1 MKRIIPFVAAFSLA
15 ALPLVAGDYYVNLAS
30 QILIAAIF
38 ALSLNLLVGY
48 AGLTSLGHAAYLGVS
63 AYISAWL
70 FLKLG
75 AGHLVSAAAA
85 IAGTTLM
92 ASVFGVVALRA
103 TGLGFLMIT
112 LALGQVLWGLAF
124 RWVSVT
130 NGDNGLSGL
139 TRPMPF
145 GVDLSGPTTF
155 FYFTL
160 VIASI
165 AIICIAFLANSAYG
179 AVLRGTRDQPR
190 RMSTL
195 GHNVWLVRFLSF
207 VLAGFW
213 GAVSGLLY
221 VYYHKFIHPHALSL
235 TNSAEVLLMVIAGG
249 SGTIAGPIVGA
260 AIVVLLKNFVSAYV
274 QRWTMLLGFVFLFIV
289 VFMPDGVV
297 PGLRRLWNRVRTRMA

>member
-1 MKRIIPFVAAFSLA
+1 MSRTLPFVVFILLA
-15 ALPLVAGDYYVNLAS
+15 VLPLVAGDYYVNLAS
-30 QILIAAIF
+30 QILIAAIL

-48 AGLTSLGHAAYLGVS
+48 AGLTSLGHAAYMGVS
-63 AYISAWL
+63 AYASAWL
-70 FLKLG
+70 SLNLG
-75 AGHLVSAAAA
+75 VGHLVSAAAA
-85 IAGTTLM
+85 IVGTTLM
-92 ASVFGVVALRA
+92 ACVFGLVALRA

-145 GVDLSGPTTF
+145 GVDLNGPTAF

-160 VIASI
+160 GVAALSTTCM
-165 AIICIAFLANSAYG
+165 ALVANSAFG
-179 AVLRGTRDQPR
+179 AVLRGTREQPR

-195 GHNVWLVRFLSF
+195 GHNVWLIRYLAF
-207 VLAGFW
+207 VSAGFW
-213 GAVSGLLY
+213 GSVSGLLY
-221 VYYHKFIHPHALSL
+221 VYYHKFIHPQALSL

-274 QRWTMLLGFVFLFIV
+274 QRWTMLLGFVFLLIV
-289 VFMPDGVV
+289 VFVPDGLV
-297 PGLRRLWNRVRTRMA
+297 PGVRRLWQRVRSRTA